1 LKTRIYFGL
10 LILLCFSVQTKA
22 QSIVLNYKGEP
33 LNEILLDLNDQYGI
47 QISVNA
53 SLANDCLITINKEF
67 TTMDMALKALAD
79 QCKLIMEK
87 IGKVYTFRTREAE
100 KSLIEEDKAMNKA
113 PNPVLYLY
121 QGIIVELRTEEPL
134 PFTSLKLSNQSL
146 ISDES
151 GRFAFKS
158 TAVKESVEFRSL
170 GFDIVEAELSP
181 GNNLVV
187 TLTPKSVELN
197 TIEVVGRRDEFSV
210 TNVGAKAGYMQFN
223 DINNSLMPGLSNNLI
238 FNNLRLYPG
247 IMAAGESIADF
258 VIWGSYAGQNHV
270 TYDGISLF
278 NSWGIN
284 DDMGRVNPYMVKNVE
299 VYKGGYSAAYGDRIG
314 GVVLIDGKTGN
325 PNQIDARASL
335 TNQLGSA
342 YLNVPMFN
350 KTSTLQIAGRKTLF
364 ESFNLSSDFS
374 GDTTLIVPK
383 YNYSDLHIKF
393 STLFKNADRLEIS
406 SIISQDEYEGQQN
419 VGKQNNILQDVNV
432 NSEQYG
438 TSVKYIKNWNQGGLS
453 SFIFSQ
459 SEYRPELTTNYFL
472 DFNNTGEVRKLR
484 SEIWTNPISE
494 YRAKL
499 THSFAAI
506 RGNQLQLSGEF
517 INNKTSFQSSDRGR
531 LRDNSSEALSRIS
544 LYATDRIVLAPHFAI
559 EAGLKADIP
568 FTGSKVYF
576 QPRLN
581 GRLDLSKRWNV
592 NFGWGVYNQFVSR
605 NSIIDEIDNR
615 SDIWQV
621 ADGKKVP
628 VLSSTHNVLGLG
640 YQGKSF
646 EISAQAYYKL
656 SSGFSRYVLNRR
668 GVSEFIEGEAKAQGI
683 DIFAKKQVSR
693 HQFWVSYSLAKVE
706 ERFTVRGRTSNYR
719 PAPQNQLHELKAAAV
734 FNFNPFKLSITNV
747 YGSGFDNRTIDRNRN
762 LNNTYLRTDFAAQYQ
777 FDLKAFGVE
786 TGISLLN
793 IFNNENVRL
802 NQSINVPDGGILNT
816 VGIPFT
822 PTIYVNFR
830 F

>member
-1 LKTRIYFGL
+1 MKTRIYFGL
-10 LILLCFSVQTKA
+10 LILLCFSVQAKA
-22 QSIVLNYKGEP
+22 QSVTLNYRGEP

-53 SLANDCLITINKEF
+53 SLANACLITINNEF
-67 TTMDMALKALAD
+67 TTMDLALKALAD
-79 QCKLIMEK
+79 QCKLIIEK

-100 KSLIEEDKAMNKA
+100 KPPIGEDKALNRA

-121 QGIIVELRTEEPL
+121 QGVIMERSTEEPL

-146 ISDES
+146 ISDEN

-158 TAVKESVEFRSL
+158 TEIKESVEFRSL
-170 GFDIVEAELSP
+170 GFDLVEAELSP

-314 GVVLIDGKTGN
+314 GVVLIDGKMGN
-325 PNQIDARASL
+325 PNQVDVRASL

-383 YNYSDLHIKF
+383 YDYSDLHIKF
-393 STLFKNADRLEIS
+393 STLFKNSDRLEIS
-406 SIISQDEYEGQQN
+406 SILSQDEYKGQQN
-419 VGKQNNILQDVNV
+419 VGKQNDILQDVNV

-472 DFNNTGEVRKLR
+472 DFNNTGEVRNLR

-499 THSFAAI
+499 SHSFAAS
-506 RGNQLQLSGEF
+506 RSNQLQLSGEL

-568 FTGSKVYF
+568 FTGSKTYL

-581 GRLDLSKRWNV
+581 GRLDLSKRWNI
-592 NFGWGVYNQFVSR
+592 NFGWGIYNQFISR

-621 ADGKKVP
+621 ADGVNVP

-668 GVSEFIEGEAKAQGI
+668 GESEFIEGEAKAQGI
-683 DIFAKKQVSR
+683 DIFAKKQVNR
-693 HQFWVSYSLAKVE
+693 HQFWISYSLAKVE
-706 ERFTVRGRTSNYR
+706 ERFTAKGRTSNYR
-719 PAPQNQLHELKAAAV
+719 PAPQNQQHELKAAAV
-734 FNFNPFKLSITNV
+734 FNFSPFKLSVTNV

-762 LNNTYLRTDFAAQYQ
+762 LDNTYLRTDLAAQYQ

-822 PTIYVNFR
+822 PTIYANFR

>member
-1 LKTRIYFGL
+1 MKTRIYFGL
-10 LILLCFSVQTKA
+10 FIFLCFSVQVKA
-22 QSIVLNYKGEP
+22 QSINLNYKGEP
-33 LNEILLDLNDQYGI
+33 LNEILLALNDQYGI

-53 SLANDCLITINKEF
+53 SLANDCLITINKDF
-67 TTMDMALKALAD
+67 NTMDLALKALAD

-87 IGKVYTFRTREAE
+87 IGKVYTFRSREAE
-100 KSLIEEDKAMNKA
+100 KPPIEEDKAQKKA

-121 QGIIVELRTEEPL
+121 QGVIVERSTEEPL

-146 ISDES
+146 ISDEN

-158 TAVKESVEFRSL
+158 TEVKESVEFRSL
-170 GFDIVEAELSP
+170 GFDLVEAELSP
-181 GNNLVV
+181 GSNLVV

-197 TIEVVGRRDEFSV
+197 TIEVVGRREEFSV

-223 DINNSLMPGLSNNLI
+223 DINNSLMPGLSNNII

-299 VYKGGYSAAYGDRIG
+299 VYKGGYSATYGDRIG

-325 PNQIDARASL
+325 PNQIDASVSL

-374 GDTTLIVPK
+374 GDTSLIVPK
-383 YNYSDLHIKF
+383 YDYSDLHIKF
-393 STLFKNADRLEIS
+393 STLFKNSDRLEIS
-406 SIISQDEYEGQQN
+406 SILSQDEYEGQQN
-419 VGKQNNILQDVNV
+419 VGRQNNILQDVNV

-438 TSVKYIKNWNQGGLS
+438 TSVKYIKNWTQGGLS

-472 DFNNTGEVRKLR
+472 DFNNSGEVRNLR

-499 THSFAAI
+499 THNFAAT
-506 RGNQLQLSGEF
+506 RGNQIQLSGEF

-544 LYATDRIVLAPHFAI
+544 LYVTDRIVLAPHFAI

-568 FTGSKVYF
+568 FTGSKTYL

-592 NFGWGVYNQFVSR
+592 NFGWGIYNQFVSR
-605 NSIIDEIDNR
+605 NAIIDEIDNR
-615 SDIWQV
+615 SDIWQI
-621 ADGKKVP
+621 ADGVKVP

-640 YQGKSF
+640 YQGNSF
-646 EISAQAYYKL
+646 EVSAQAYYKL
-656 SSGFSRYVLNRR
+656 SSGFSRYRLNRR
-668 GVSEFIEGEAKAQGI
+668 GVSEFFEGEARSQGI
-683 DIFAKKQVSR
+683 DLFVKKQISR
-693 HQFWVSYSLAKVE
+693 HQFWLSYSLAKVE
-706 ERFTVRGRTSNYR
+706 ERFTEKGRTSKYR
-719 PAPQNQLHELKAAAV
+719 PAPQNQRHELKAAAV

-762 LNNTYLRTDFAAQYQ
+762 LDNTYLRTDFAVQYQ

-822 PTIYVNFR
+822 PTIYANFR